1 MRINTQISIIALRKD
16 GKIIVPPGDY
26 NLIGAFLEPDM
37 IDGFLFLDQEIFI
50 GNLLFD
56 LLKKSKLIKT
66 LDEQEVMMG
75 KKGINNKRRKKT
87 DNLAPIILSQR
98 ILEGAKVVG
107 IAGLLGG
114 MDIHEKYFS
123 ENIRGVVN
131 MAGRIGGKPF
141 F

>member
-1 MRINTQISIIALRKD
+1 MEINSGISIIAFRE
-16 GKIIVPPGDY
+16 GRKIIIPPGDY
-26 NLIGAFLEPDM
+26 NLISAFLMPEM
-37 IDGFLFLDQEIFI
+37 IDGFLFSDQGVFI

-66 LDEQEVMMG
+66 LNEQEVMMG

-123 ENIRGVVN
+123 ENISGVVN

>member
-75 KKGINNKRRKKT
+75 KKGINNKRRKKKT
-87 DNLAPIILSQR
+87 RKMRRRNKKNTSRDRWNFWKNQKDTSR
-98 ILEGAKVVG
+98 
-107 IAGLLGG
+107 
-114 MDIHEKYFS
+114 Y
-123 ENIRGVVN
+123 R
-131 MAGRIGGKPF
+131 
-141 F
+141 